1 MRRICHHIQSLE
13 ENNRLQKSLV
23 YVPASVAVTKKK
35 KGSSREENIFLLLP
49 LVLICAFPFERSPVS
64 AKVPQKHARFG
75 VCHTSWVQSPDHTA
89 LISLIPLHIEV
100 TVVCNGKDM
109 RIFIAERM
117 WAYSFASFRLSQD
130 VQLPCKKPHS
140 QVKIIFSCF
149 FSDHISSDIRTRILG
164 TVSAYSLSPKV
175 YIPN

>member
-1 MRRICHHIQSLE
+1 MSCPQGKRQPNITQAHMCRICHHIQSLG

-35 KGSSREENIFLLLP
+35 KGSSREENVFLVLP
-49 LVLICAFPFERSPVS
+49 LVLICAFPFKRSPVF

-75 VCHTSWVQSPDHTA
+75 ACHTSWVQSPDHTA

-109 RIFIAERM
+109 RWQLSNPLVAVEPDKIDCVERQQLV
-117 WAYSFASFRLSQD
+117 WIHCYQD
-130 VQLPCKKPHS
+130 R
-140 QVKIIFSCF
+140 SC
-149 FSDHISSDIRTRILG
+149 
-164 TVSAYSLSPKV
+164 VSLENSYEHYL
-175 YIPN
+175 